1 VMFDISI
8 SNELEIDIQLNQKY
22 QDHFNEIYSFLLLK
36 LFVIKRKLYKEESV
50 TLSSIVSMV

>member
-1 VMFDISI
+1 MFDISI

-22 QDHFNEIYSFLLLK
+22 RDHLKEIHLNLLLK

-50 TLSSIVSMV
+50 TLSSIVNSD